1 MPEVPLGRLLAD
13 IDARWAGLSE
23 PVRGLS
29 LDSRET
35 GPGSLFVACRGMRV
49 DRGRFVDQAIE
60 AGAAAVLTEPD
71 FSARRAYSVP
81 VLPVA
86 NLRRR
91 LGWIASRFHGDPSR
105 RQRVIGVTGT
115 NGKSTVVWQ
124 LSHALSAARRPTA
137 MIGTLGC
144 GLPGQFQASG
154 LTTPD
159 AIGVQAL
166 LASWAPR
173 VQGTVMEVSSHA
185 LVQWRVSGVCFDT
198 AVLTQIA
205 RDHLDYHG
213 DMTAYA
219 AAKFRLFESPGLR
232 RAVLNLDDRQ
242 GRMWL
247 EKLPRRGLAVYGYT
261 RNPATLEQYRGR
273 CAIVCAAP
281 GSGPPGAA
289 LAIRSPWGE
298 GQLRDPCTGA
308 FSVENLLASLVVLGL
323 SGVAIEKSIALLEA
337 VPAAPGRMEFFGGG
351 RLPLVVV
358 DYAHTPAALR
368 QALQALRARAAG
380 SLSCVF
386 GCGGDRD
393 RGKRKM
399 MGEIAGQL
407 ADRVILTDDNPRQE
421 PSGNIIND
429 ILSGLPRR
437 EQVQV
442 ITSRAEAIRTAFAE
456 AAAGDVILLAGKGHE
471 TEQQFRDQA
480 VPFSDRALA
489 EDLCSGM
496 ER

>member
-1 MPEVPLGRLLAD
+1 MPQVPLGRLLAD

-23 PVRGLS
+23 QVCGIS

-35 GPGSLFVACRGMRV
+35 GPGSLFVACRGMHI

-60 AGAAAVLTEPD
+60 AGAVAVLTEPE
-71 FSARRAYSVP
+71 FSASRAYPVP

-91 LGWIASRFHGDPSR
+91 LGLIASRFHGDPSR

-124 LSHALSAARRPTA
+124 LSHALSVAQRSTA

-144 GLPGQFQASG
+144 GLPGQLQDSE

-159 AIGVQAL
+159 ALGVQAL

-185 LVQWRVSGVCFDT
+185 LVQWRVNGVRFDT
-198 AVLTQIA
+198 AVLTQVA

-213 DMTAYA
+213 DMAAYA
-219 AAKFRLFESPGLR
+219 AAKFRLFQSPGLR
-232 RAVLNLDDRQ
+232 HAVLNLDDQQ
-242 GRMWL
+242 GRLWL
-247 EKLPRRGLAVYGYT
+247 EKLPRQDLAICGYT
-261 RNPATLEQYRGR
+261 RNPATGEQYQGR
-273 CAIVCAAP
+273 CAIVCAGP
-281 GSGPPGAA
+281 GQPGAS

-298 GQLRDPCTGA
+298 GQLRDPGTGA
-308 FSVENLLASLVVLGL
+308 FSIENLLASLAVLGL
-323 SGVAIEKSIALLEA
+323 SGVALEESIALLEDI
-337 VPAAPGRMEFFGGG
+337 PAPPGRMEFFGGG

-358 DYAHTPAALR
+358 DYAHTPAALS
-368 QALQALRARAAG
+368 QVLQALRPRTAG

-386 GCGGDRD
+386 GCGGERD
-393 RGKRKM
+393 RGKRRM
-399 MGEIAGQL
+399 MGEVAGQL

-421 PSGNIIND
+421 PSGKIIND
-429 ILSGLPRR
+429 ILSGLQHR

-456 AAAGDVILLAGKGHE
+456 ATIGDVILLAGKGHE
-471 TEQQFRDQA
+471 TEQQFQDRII
-480 VPFSDRALA
+480 PFSDRAMA
-489 EDLCSGM
+489 EHLCSGID
-496 ER
+496 R